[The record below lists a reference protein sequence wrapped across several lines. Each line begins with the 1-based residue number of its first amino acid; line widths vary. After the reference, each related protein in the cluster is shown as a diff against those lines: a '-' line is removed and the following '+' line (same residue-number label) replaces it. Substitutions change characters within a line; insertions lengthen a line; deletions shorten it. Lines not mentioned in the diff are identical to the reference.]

1 MKKLLILLLCM
12 AAWNSTV
19 SAEGKEFIEL
29 QISIIDEKPSR
40 PTMGK
45 VPLRVPTIYHDDHLF
60 YLSASHPEYIIN
72 IVQDDEMVFTSVIPA
87 GITEFELPAY
97 IEGECQIQFV
107 CGRFSFIGF
116 INLK

>member
-1 MKKLLILLLCM
+1 MV
-12 AAWNSTV
+12 AWNGNV
-19 SAEGKEFIEL
+19 FAEDKEEIPL
-29 QISIIDEKPSR
+29 VASIIDDY
-40 PTMGK
+40 PTMPGK
-45 VPLRVPTIYHDDHLF
+45 GKSPLRVPSVYRDGYILTI
-60 YLSASHPEYIIN
+60 SASHPEYIIN

-87 GITEFELPAY
+87 GVTEFELPAY

>member
-1 MKKLLILLLCM
+1 MKRLFIMLVCM
-12 AAWNSTV
+12 AVWNGVYAATEKIDLVFGYIDDLPAAPTV
-19 SAEGKEFIEL
+19 PKA
-29 QISIIDEKPSR
+29 P
-40 PTMGK
+40 M
-45 VPLRVPTIYHDDHLF
+45 RVPSVFRDGYLLT
-60 YLSASHPEYIIN
+60 LSASHPEYIIN

-87 GITEFELPAY
+87 GVTEFELPAY